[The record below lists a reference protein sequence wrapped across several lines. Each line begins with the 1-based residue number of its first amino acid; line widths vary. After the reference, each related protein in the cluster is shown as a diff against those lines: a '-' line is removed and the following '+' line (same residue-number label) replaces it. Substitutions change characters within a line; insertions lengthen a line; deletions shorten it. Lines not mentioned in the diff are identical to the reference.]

1 MYTYI
6 IISMKYK
13 ILKPSKIMHYKIT
26 HNKRITLCFS
36 TSHSWLYAFNT
47 SYLITFFSTPHV
59 CCMLFDTSC
68 LLVCFLTT
76 HVWLHAFDT
85 LVMTGKKVMHMVPW
99 SKTRKKVIKKEN
111 FKHIIMRN

>member
-26 HNKRITLCFS
+26 RNKRITLCFS
-36 TSHSWLYAFNT
+36 TSHSWLYAFN
-47 SYLITFFSTPHV
+47 
-59 CCMLFDTSC
+59 TSC